1 MNQLA
6 GLLLLGC
13 LALSCSARRQ
23 ATKTENMDTGLI
35 GSILREHPRLDSLVR
50 DTSRR
55 VQVVFTQI
63 DRKKDGTPVFTTHTL
78 GEDPNLY
85 FYPASTVKLP
95 VAILALQKLNELG
108 KPGLDRNSTMISKA
122 AYPGQTGVDK
132 DSSSADARPTI
143 AHYIKKILLVSDNDA
158 YNRLYEFLGQEYIN
172 NTLHRMGYGSAQII
186 HRLSVSMNEDQH
198 RHTNPVE
205 FYDAAGRLL
214 YSQPLVKSGLVYQ
227 PRSTFLGKG
236 YYSGGKLV
244 SRPFDFSYKNRLTLR
259 DLHSVVQS
267 VMFPASLPKRQRF
280 NLTEDDYAFL
290 HKYMSMLPRESD
302 YPKYDSTHTDGYVK
316 FLFYGGSGP
325 VDSHIRIFNKV
336 GDAYGFL
343 TDAAYI
349 VDHQNK
355 VEFILSAT
363 IHCNSDGIYNDDKY
377 EYDEV
382 GFPFMKE
389 LGRAIHAYEVGRK
402 GVGIRN

>member
-13 LALSCSARRQ
+13 LALGCTAQRR
-23 ATKTENMDTGLI
+23 APKTTDMDTGLI
-35 GSILREHPRLDSLVR
+35 ETILREHPRLDSLLH

-55 VQVVFTQI
+55 IQI
-63 DRKKDGTPVFTTHTL
+63 LYTRIHRKRNGTVAFTTHAF
-78 GEDPNLY
+78 GNPDQY
-85 FYPASTVKLP
+85 FYPASTVKMP
-95 VAILALQKLNELG
+95 VAILALQRLNELRR
-108 KPGLDRNSTMISKA
+108 PGLDRNSTMISRA
-122 AYPGQTGVDK
+122 AYPGQTAVDR
-132 DSSSADARPTI
+132 DPTSADGRPTI
-143 AHYIKKILLVSDNDA
+143 AHYIKKIFLVSDNDA

-172 NTLHRMGYGSAQII
+172 QTLHRMGYGSAQII
-186 HRLSVSMNEDQH
+186 HRLSVSLNEDQH

-205 FYDAAGRLL
+205 FYDTAGRLL

-236 YYSGGKLV
+236 YYSGGKPV
-244 SRPFDFSYKNRLTLR
+244 SQPFDFSYKNRLTLS
-259 DLHSVVQS
+259 DLHSILRS
-267 VMFPASLPKRQRF
+267 VLFPESVPKKQRF
-280 NLTEDDYAFL
+280 NLTQEDYAFL

-302 YPKYDSTHTDGYVK
+302 FPKYDSTHTDAYVK
-316 FLFYGGSGP
+316 FLLYGGSGP

-349 VDHQNK
+349 VDHQNN
-355 VEFILSAT
+355 VEFLLSAT

-377 EYDEV
+377 EYDEL

-389 LGRAIHAYEVGRK
+389 LGRAIHGYEVGRRK
-402 GVGIRN
+402 VEGIGN

>member
-6 GLLLLGC
+6 ALVLLGC
-13 LALSCSARRQ
+13 LALGCSARRQ
-23 ATKTENMDTGLI
+23 APKTADMDTGLI
-35 GSILREHPRLDSLVR
+35 HTILREHPRLDSLLR

-55 VQVVFTQI
+55 IQVIFTQI

-78 GEDPNLY
+78 GEDPELY

-95 VAILALQKLNELG
+95 VAVLALQKLNELG
-108 KPGLDRNSTMISKA
+108 RPGLDRNSTMISKA
-122 AYPGQTGVDK
+122 AYPGQTAVDK
-132 DSSSADARPTI
+132 DSSSADGRPAI
-143 AHYIKKILLVSDNDA
+143 AHYIKKIFLVSDNDA

-172 NTLHRMGYGSAQII
+172 HTLHRIGYSSAQII

-205 FYDAAGRLL
+205 FYDTAGSLI
-214 YSQPLVKSGLVYQ
+214 YSQPLVKSGLLYQ

-236 YYSGGKLV
+236 YYSGGKLI
-244 SRPFDFSYKNRLTLR
+244 SQPFDFSYKNRLTLR
-259 DLHSVVQS
+259 DLHSIVQS
-267 VMFPASLPKRQRF
+267 VMFPASVPKRQRF

-302 YPKYDSTHTDGYVK
+302 YPKYDSTHTGAYVK

-363 IHCNSDGIYNDDKY
+363 IHCNSDGIYNDDRY

-389 LGRAIHAYEVGRK
+389 LGRAIHGYEVGRRAK
-402 GVGIRN
+402 GRG